1 MNVYVIY
8 KFSDTQK
15 VNELLE
21 EYKKRDEGHLLN
33 FFNLM
38 PKAQI
43 ICGIAKQN
51 ARCKAANLVVY
62 FADSTE
68 RQR

>member
-33 FFNLM
+33 FVKFDAEGANRM
-38 PKAQI
+38 WHRKAKRKMQSS
-43 ICGIAKQN
+43 
-51 ARCKAANLVVY
+51 NLVVY
-62 FADSTE
+62 FCYI
-68 RQR
+68 R